1 MLGKA
6 QDIDGIG
13 APATLTINR
22 NLATNPLPASC
33 GAGIDVTM
41 TPSAAD
47 ITANLPIPGV
57 WP

>member
-1 MLGKA
+1 VAGKA
-6 QDIDGIG
+6 QNIDGIG

-22 NLATNPLPASC
+22 NVAANPLPSSC
-33 GAGIDVTM
+33 GAGIDVTV

-47 ITANLPIPGV
+47 VTVNLPIPGV